1 MKKEEEGQGE
11 GRESWRKEEGREW
24 KKKGNGMQ
32 TAEDF
37 RGIREKSKEEEVENS
52 GKNREY

>member
-11 GRESWRKEEGREW
+11 GRESWRKEQGREW
-24 KKKGNGMQ
+24 KKKGKGMQ